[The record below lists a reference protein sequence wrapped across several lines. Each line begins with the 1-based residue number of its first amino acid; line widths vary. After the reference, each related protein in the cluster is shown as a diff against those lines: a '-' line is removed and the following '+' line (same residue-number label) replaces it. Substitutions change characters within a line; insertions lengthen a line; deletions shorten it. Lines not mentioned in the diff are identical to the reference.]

1 MGGGQPLLDSSW
13 IVINHYPQFKSRY
26 YNVMKYLYIEMT
38 EFSNKCLLDYHS
50 NLAVVFY
57 PIGFS

>member
-13 IVINHYPQFKSRY
+13 IVPNHYPQFKSRY

-38 EFSNKCLLDYHS
+38 EF
-50 NLAVVFY
+50 
-57 PIGFS
+57 